1 MVYGESTQ
9 RLFWQ
14 SSPWLWTSSYG
25 QSWHSL
31 LAVSPFSYWTYLPL
45 LLPASMFTLFGK
57 AVLILT
63 GLRVVV
69 AACVFPANKYYF
81 LWLSCINALISTV
94 NIIIKYIPFFITPT
108 YFYSQTASLRFLWI
122 WKKLFVNPQ
131 KNVKSFVELSLRREV
146 LNIKITCFCFEQL
159 EETSL
164 AESGNQISKPCGTLA
179 VLFLCWRAQVQLW
192 SLQSVSMS
200 VVALFAVLVTSL
212 TITVKVR

>member
-94 NIIIKYIPFFITPT
+94 NIIIKYIPFFIIIITPT

-131 KNVKSFVELSLRREV
+131 KKCKKFCRVVLAQRSLKYKNHMFLLWATWR
-146 LNIKITCFCFEQL
+146 NIFSKI
-159 EETSL
+159 
-164 AESGNQISKPCGTLA
+164 
-179 VLFLCWRAQVQLW
+179 W
-192 SLQSVSMS
+192 
-200 VVALFAVLVTSL
+200 
-212 TITVKVR
+212 